1 MRKMVGGEIL
11 NPILADLEFLMFE
24 WEFCMYFPTDRH
36 KGKGVV
42 SSLNKAAL
50 CLASW
55 DLLSNPHP
63 LNEYLLCLYELCTVM
78 GFRDSIVNVV
88 FNKFII

>member
-1 MRKMVGGEIL
+1 M
-11 NPILADLEFLMFE
+11 
-24 WEFCMYFPTDRH
+24 
-36 KGKGVV
+36 V
-42 SSLNKAAL
+42 SSLNKAAP

-55 DLLSNPHP
+55 DLLSNLHP

-88 FNKFII
+88 FNEFTI